1 MIERA
6 DLVIV
11 PDLRRQAQ
19 FRGARPR
26 KIVEIMNVPED
37 RPLPTKPDPE
47 FTVFYGGMIAKDR
60 GLLDLLAACES
71 TGARLIVAG
80 HGPDEAGLLPHLEAS
95 PASMFLG
102 TVPYDE
108 GLRRTAASHG
118 GAARY
123 DANTPHNRY
132 A

>member
-80 HGPDEAGLLPHLEAS
+80 HCPDEAVLPPPLHAS
-95 PASMFLG
+95 PATPVHG
-102 TVPYDE
+102 TAPYATM
-108 GLRRTAASHG
+108 LRRTASPH
-118 GAARY
+118 AATALC
-123 DANTPHNRY
+123 DPT
-132 A
+132 

>member
-19 FRGARPR
+19 FRGARPQ

-37 RPLPTKPDPE
+37 RPLPTKPASE
-47 FTVFYGGMIAKDR
+47 FTVFYGGMMAKDR

-80 HGPDEAGLLPHLEAS
+80 HCPDEGGLLHDLES
-95 PASMFLG
+95 TPAG
-102 TVPYDE
+102 RV
-108 GLRRTAASHG
+108 
-118 GAARY
+118 
-123 DANTPHNRY
+123 
-132 A
+132 